1 MSHDSLIPDPSLVPS
16 HSERSSGSEASDY
29 PPVPD
34 YQDQFRQY
42 HIRSWQPLDRQ
53 AAGSV
58 IATVLA
64 EYGLGWEPEGSDR
77 DALEVEAHYWQTGG
91 EFWVVFDGETL
102 VGTAGY
108 YPAHRGEKAVE
119 IRKMYL
125 RPSARGQG
133 LGRYLLRQLEARIQQ
148 RGFRHIWVETASVLK
163 EAVQLYE
170 TSYYLPAEG
179 VETARCDRIYQKTL
193 T

>member
-1 MSHDSLIPDPSLVPS
+1 MSVS
-16 HSERSSGSEASDY
+16 

-42 HIRSWQPLDRQ
+42 CIRRWQPEDRQ
-53 AAGSV
+53 AAGAV

-64 EYGLGWEPEGSDR
+64 EYGLGWEPQGSDR
-77 DALEVEAHYWQTGG
+77 DALEVETHYWQTGG
-91 EFWVVFDGETL
+91 EFWVVVDGDTL

-108 YPAHRGEKAVE
+108 HPVRRGDRAVE

-125 RPSARGQG
+125 LPTARGQG
-133 LGRYLLRQLEARIQQ
+133 LGRYLLRQLETAIQRQ
-148 RGFRHIWVETASVLK
+148 GFQQIWVETASVLK

-170 TSYYLPAEG
+170 TSGYRPASG
-179 VETARCDRIYQKTL
+179 VETARCDRIYQKPL
-193 T
+193 ARP